1 MLGGMTAT
9 HLAEWQAF
17 FSICPWG
24 EERADMRTAIIAA
37 VNANAWDS
45 KRHKV
50 TEFLAHRPPKP
61 KQDIAA
67 QLEATWAGLQ
77 SMKERQESHVSDR

>member
-1 MLGGMTAT
+1 MSAT
-9 HLAEWQAF
+9 EWAEWQAF
-17 FSICPWG
+17 FLICPWG

-61 KQDIAA
+61 KVDIAA